1 MQCYFCGKQDM
12 VWSNDW
18 VYDEIW
24 GEGEGLVSCWFCPH
38 CGAEAQFSKREEEKE
53 DEISNH

>member
-1 MQCYFCGKQDM
+1 M

-18 VYDEIW
+18 NYDEIW